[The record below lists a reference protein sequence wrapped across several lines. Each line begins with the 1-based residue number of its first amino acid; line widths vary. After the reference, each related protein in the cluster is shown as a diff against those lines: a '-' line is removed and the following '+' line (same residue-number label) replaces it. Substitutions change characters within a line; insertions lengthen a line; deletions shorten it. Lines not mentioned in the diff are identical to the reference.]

1 MEGDGAGGNRGDG
14 GAPRP
19 PLSSPCS
26 VQGRGDGRG
35 DRGSP
40 TASSEQP
47 PALSRGGK
55 TGRGT
60 GQGGTGV
67 MGGAPRL
74 PLSSPPLCPGEGR
87 WWRDRGNPTT
97 SSEQLL
103 LRPGEGRRR
112 GRTGEVCSCCSPL
125 QRCRVSDG
133 WISSGAHRT
142 WVCNH
147 KAAVPFRPVKGQS
160 SVACSYTIIC
170 IFTLQLSLPSGL
182 SRILGKLRMV
192 RDEEAWCAAVHG
204 GVKSRTRQLGW
215 ATRRLVSCAYGRLSL
230 PVTLRAVPLHQ
241 CPWPGP
247 VLPVRPSRWSIPGL
261 NPHRFSLPTLCFY
274 LRTDRPRPP

>member
-1 MEGDGAGGNRGDG
+1 
-14 GAPRP
+14 
-19 PLSSPCS
+19 
-26 VQGRGDGRG
+26 
-35 DRGSP
+35 
-40 TASSEQP
+40 
-47 PALSRGGK
+47 
-55 TGRGT
+55 
-60 GQGGTGV
+60 
-67 MGGAPRL
+67 MGGAPWF

-215 ATRRLVSCAYGRLSL
+215 ATRPLVSCAYGRLSH
-230 PVTLRAVPLHQ
+230 PMTLRAVPLHQ

-247 VLPVRPSRWSIPGL
+247 VLPVRPSRWSIQGL
-261 NPHRFSLPTLCFY
+261 NPHRFSLPTLKSFY